1 MAQLVISNIIF
12 SARVSPKAY
21 TSKDMPSAEAFKAMV
36 DKVDTL
42 RQKQGW
48 EIYDIFDNGT
58 AKGFRLKITAK
69 DDCEYYT
76 EVYVRR

>member
-12 SARVSPKAY
+12 SARVSPKA
-21 TSKDMPSAEAFKAMV
+21 TVKDMPSAEAFKAMV
-36 DKVDTL
+36 DKVDSL
-42 RQKQGW
+42 RQEQGW

-58 AKGFRLKITAK
+58 SKGFRLKITAK

-76 EVYVRR
+76 EVSVRR

>member
-1 MAQLVISNIIF
+1 MAQLVIENIIF
-12 SARVSPKAY
+12 SARVSPKAMK
-21 TSKDMPSAEAFKAMV
+21 KDMPSVEAFKAMV

-42 RQKQGW
+42 RQEQGW

-58 AKGFRLKITAK
+58 SKGFRLMITAK
-69 DDCEYYT
+69 DDCNYYT

>member
-1 MAQLVISNIIF
+1 MAQVIVNNIIF
-12 SARVSPKAY
+12 SARISPKAY
-21 TSKDMPSAEAFKAMV
+21 TSKDMSSAEAFMAMI
-36 DKVDTL
+36 DKVDSL
-42 RQKQGW
+42 RQEQGW

-58 AKGFRLKITAK
+58 SKGFRLKITAK